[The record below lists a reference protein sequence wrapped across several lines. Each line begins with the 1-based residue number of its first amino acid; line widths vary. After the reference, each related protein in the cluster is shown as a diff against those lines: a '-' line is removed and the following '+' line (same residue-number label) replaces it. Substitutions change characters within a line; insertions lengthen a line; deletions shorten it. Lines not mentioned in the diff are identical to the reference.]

1 MQATTIGKWVSSSH
15 TPGYVGNGYRH
26 DDNTGKGNKSITY
39 RANIKNGGEYDVQ
52 VSYTDGPNRSNKTPI
67 TVMHADGEQKIYI
80 DQTKPPGILKT
91 FTSVGVFRFD
101 ENERDVVQITT
112 EGTEV
117 MSLPMPLGWFLR
129 QIKINSKI
137 YPKNRKKLKII

>member
-1 MQATTIGKWVSSSH
+1 M
-15 TPGYVGNGYRH
+15 GNGYHH

-91 FTSVGVFRFD
+91 FTSVGVFEFD
-101 ENERDVVQITT
+101 ENEQDVVQDY
-112 EGTEV
+112 GRDRGSCHCRCHWV
-117 MSLPMPLGWFLR
+117 GFYG
-129 QIKINSKI
+129 K
-137 YPKNRKKLKII
+137 